1 MAHAP
6 AHLTLV
12 IAGHGTQRQA
22 FETLAASLGLDGRVR
37 FEGEVSDEALIDLY
51 AGALG
56 VIFPPYD
63 EDFGY
68 VTLEAFLARKPVVT
82 TTDAGGPMEFV
93 SDGVNGRIVA
103 PEPEAIGAAIAA
115 LEGDRR
121 RAAAMGEAGYERAR
135 EVTWAGV
142 IQQLTGE

>member
-1 MAHAP
+1 M
-6 AHLTLV
+6 
-12 IAGHGTQRQA
+12 
-22 FETLAASLGLDGRVR
+22 R
-37 FEGEVSDEALIDLY
+37 FEGEVSDEALLDLY

-68 VTLEAFLARKPVVT
+68 VTLEAFLSRKPVVT

-93 SDGVNGRIVA
+93 ADGVNGRIVP

-115 LEGDRR
+115 LDADRR

-135 EVTWAGV
+135 ERDVGRRDPAADG
-142 IQQLTGE
+142 